1 MGHFKN
7 GLPTTC
13 SAHTLSQRDVQDIV
27 DTFLTY
33 MIATN
38 TDIMDIAFHFTEAQN
53 LLSKDPYWFTQLVVV
68 YTILS
73 NDKMR
78 YKREDDF

>member
-1 MGHFKN
+1 
-7 GLPTTC
+7 
-13 SAHTLSQRDVQDIV
+13 
-27 DTFLTY
+27 

-38 TDIMDIAFHFTEAQN
+38 TDIMDIAFHFTETQN

>member
-1 MGHFKN
+1 M
-7 GLPTTC
+7 C

-38 TDIMDIAFHFTEAQN
+38 TDIMDIAFHFTKAQN

>member
-1 MGHFKN
+1 MTKAIEEEKESEAEKYGEV
-7 GLPTTC
+7 C
-13 SAHTLSQRDVQDIV
+13 I
-27 DTFLTY
+27 
-33 MIATN
+33 
-38 TDIMDIAFHFTEAQN
+38 TEAQN

>member
-1 MGHFKN
+1 
-7 GLPTTC
+7 
-13 SAHTLSQRDVQDIV
+13 
-27 DTFLTY
+27 

-53 LLSKDPYWFTQLVVV
+53 LLSKDPYWFTQLVIV

-78 YKREDDF
+78 YKREDNF

>member
-1 MGHFKN
+1 MQQITSM
-7 GLPTTC
+7 LPPDEP
-13 SAHTLSQRDVQDIV
+13 SVKYRK
-27 DTFLTY
+27 
-33 MIATN
+33 
-38 TDIMDIAFHFTEAQN
+38 AFISMTKAIEEEKESEAEKYGEVCITEAQN

>member
-1 MGHFKN
+1 M
-7 GLPTTC
+7 
-13 SAHTLSQRDVQDIV
+13 QDIV

-38 TDIMDIAFHFTEAQN
+38 TDIMDIAFHFTETQN

>member
-1 MGHFKN
+1 
-7 GLPTTC
+7 
-13 SAHTLSQRDVQDIV
+13 
-27 DTFLTY
+27 

-53 LLSKDPYWFTQLVVV
+53 LLSKGPYWFTQLVVV

>member
-13 SAHTLSQRDVQDIV
+13 SAYTLSQRDEQDIV